1 MVLPV
6 LYCYSSNIL
15 GLSVVSQSVR
25 FYSHVICPVS
35 CIHPVEP
42 LRLAEGGFL
51 VLVLNK
57 GRVVGAVGKWKSLVL
72 GISKGRWE
80 RWETWGWFS
89 TVSTGLAFPRFS
101 GCGLG
106 WTGWPCA
113 V

>member
-15 GLSVVSQSVR
+15 GLSVVSQDVR

-35 CIHPVEP
+35 FIHPVEP
-42 LRLAEGGFL
+42 LRLAEGGFRGL
-51 VLVLNK
+51 ILWIGL
-57 GRVVGAVGKWKSLVL
+57 VVGAVGKWKSLFL
-72 GISKGRWE
+72 GFPKGRWE
-80 RWETWGWFS
+80 RWKTGVWFS
-89 TVSTGLAFPRFS
+89 TVSTGPAFPRLS

-106 WTGWPCA
+106 RSGCPSA